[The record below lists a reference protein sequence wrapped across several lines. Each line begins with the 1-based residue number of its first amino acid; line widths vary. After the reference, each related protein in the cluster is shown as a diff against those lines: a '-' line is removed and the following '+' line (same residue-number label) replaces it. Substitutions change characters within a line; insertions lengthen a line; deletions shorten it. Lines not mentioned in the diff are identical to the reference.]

1 VQAIKLA
8 RELGSKIDATDH
20 NGNTVLHIAAVRRLD
35 TVVQFLADSG
45 AALNARNAQGQ
56 TPLAVTLAPLAPAKG
71 SGEATFNEYNGLKN
85 RTKGTVELLRK
96 LGATE

>member
-1 VQAIKLA
+1 MHV
-8 RELGSKIDATDH
+8 
-20 NGNTVLHIAAVRRLD
+20 AAVRRLD

-45 AALNARNAQGQ
+45 APVNARNARRQ

-85 RTKGTVELLRK
+85 RTKDTVALLRK
-96 LGATE
+96 PGATE